1 VRIVGAH
8 LAPGCAAGCG
18 GFNHELA
25 TDHLH
30 PFVHV
35 DVPFHIGSQGSGVMA
50 AKQGQIEIETP

>member
-1 VRIVGAH
+1 V
-8 LAPGCAAGCG
+8 GCG

-25 TDHLH
+25 TDHLD

-35 DVPFHIGSQGSGVMA
+35 DVTFRIGSQGSGVMA